1 MRDIPQSMRNT
12 GDLRFVPQTLLA
24 KESSMKRKS
33 KGQTIELLYTK
44 PEETNKKTKNKKSKT
59 NTKKTGATNSRP
71 RKNNNTTINLDNEI
85 IIGLTPKK
93 SENKKQENKTKKV
106 GVASS
111 RSKKSNGANSKKQSK
126 STKKVSSA
134 TGKNKNKSKKN
145 KIGLK
150 IFKWT
155 SLLVLI
161 VATIVIFMM
170 SSVFNIKEIVVSD
183 NKKIS
188 SQEIINLSGLTIG
201 TNMFKTSNSSIRN
214 AIKTNPYIE
223 NVKIKRSI
231 SGTVKLEMEERVPT
245 YMLKFANAYV
255 YINNQGYMLEITET
269 PLELPIITG
278 FVTSAELIKE
288 GNRLVVEDL
297 KKLEDVIKII
307 ESSKNNS
314 LANMI
319 TEVNIANSSNYIL
332 TIASESKTVQFG
344 DMKNVNVKL
353 LKIEAL
359 IEQEKGIA
367 GEIYFQD
374 SEKTVFKE
382 ETKR

>member
-1 MRDIPQSMRNT
+1 
-12 GDLRFVPQTLLA
+12 
-24 KESSMKRKS
+24 MKRKS

-44 PEETNKKTKNKKSKT
+44 PEETNKKTKNKKSKV
-59 NTKKTGATNSRP
+59 NAKKTGATNSRP

-106 GVASS
+106 GAASS

-188 SQEIINLSGLTIG
+188 SQETINLSGLTIG

-231 SGTVKLEMEERVPT
+231 SGTVKLEIEERVPT

-278 FVTSAELIKE
+278 FVTPAESIKE

-332 TIASESKTVQFG
+332 TIARESKTVQFG